1 MAVNLNLRNKV
12 VELSSPKL
20 LAMLDNVYKESL
32 RSMIYSF
39 GNLYYI
45 DGNGNRLRVKTT
57 HGNPERI
64 AGKLKVDNT
73 LILPMITIVE
83 TKTTPDLDRGR
94 YQSIIIEKAW
104 DPTKLRATR
113 VLSLPP
119 RPINISYEINIWA
132 KYMSDLDMLRST
144 IFSRFNPDVSI
155 VTKYSAY
162 NKAFITNE
170 RNVGNVEAANADD
183 RILKKTFEVT
193 LETYIPTPK
202 FQVTNTGQIKDF
214 DMFDIVID
222 SDPKVVESIKPQ

>member
-45 DGNGNRLRVKTT
+45 DGNGNRIRVKTT

-83 TKTTPDLDRGR
+83 TKTTPDLARGR
-94 YQSIIIEKAW
+94 YQNIIIDKAW
-104 DPTKLRATR
+104 DPNKLKATR

-119 RPINISYEINIWA
+119 RPVNITYEINIWA
-132 KYMSDLDMLRST
+132 KYKSDLDMLRST

-155 VTKYSAY
+155 VTKYSSY